1 MQIRRQDH
9 FPRFG
14 FTTIELVITLVIV
27 GVVAAF
33 GYPSVAQNLRH
44 TRVNQASQIV
54 AADLELASSIAA
66 KEQRPMIFEGR
77 PTEYLVR
84 DRASGAVRFRRT
96 LGGRSEWGIS
106 ALNYEP
112 TSLELYPSGSASSP
126 LIVRVASLG
135 YSRRVTTSRA
145 GIVRM
150 VP

>member
-1 MQIRRQDH
+1 MQLRQQRY
-9 FPRFG
+9 FAPSG
-14 FTTIELVITLVIV
+14 FTTIELMITLVIA

-33 GYPSVAQNLRH
+33 GYPSIAQQLRH

-77 PTEYLVR
+77 ATEYLVR
-84 DRASGAVRFRRT
+84 DRASGAVRFRRM

-106 ALNYEP
+106 SLVYEP
-112 TSLELYPSGSASSP
+112 TSLELYPTGSASAP
-126 LIVRVASLG
+126 LIVRLASLN
-135 YSRRVTTSRA
+135 YSRTVTMSRA
-145 GIVRM
+145 GLVRV